1 MTSLSGKSPLK
12 FSSWCPE
19 LEIAMYPNFDNMY
32 NGFKEELAQI
42 VSKFNEDHLTV
53 LQVQAEYSWATI
65 FSTILN
71 MIDPLIPKA
80 GNPIL

>member
-1 MTSLSGKSPLK
+1 
-12 FSSWCPE
+12 
-19 LEIAMYPNFDNMY
+19 MY

-42 VSKFNEDHLTV
+42 VTKFNEDQLAV

-80 GNPIL
+80 GISIF